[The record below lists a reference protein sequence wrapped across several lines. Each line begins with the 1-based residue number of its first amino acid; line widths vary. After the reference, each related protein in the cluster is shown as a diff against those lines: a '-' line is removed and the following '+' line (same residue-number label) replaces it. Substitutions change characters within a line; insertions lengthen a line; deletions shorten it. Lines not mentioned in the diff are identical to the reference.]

1 MMMSSKLTPEHLQRV
16 AVVYV
21 RQSKPSQVIQHQE
34 SKRLQYALVDR
45 ARSLGFQ
52 QVTVIDDDLGRTG
65 SGLVERPG
73 FERLVVEVCSG
84 QVGAVFCIEASR
96 LARNGRDWHHLIEL
110 CGLIGVIVIDPD
122 GMYDPRLPND
132 RLLLGL
138 KGTMS
143 EFELHLFR
151 QRSAEAILQKAR
163 RGELQFRLPI
173 GLCWTPQGKIEME
186 ADLRVQQAIHL
197 VLDKFTELGSARQVL
212 FAFRREGVLL
222 PVKYDDRW
230 GSPIEWKPASY
241 HGIVAILKNPM
252 YAGAY
257 AFGKTEVRTNMI
269 EGRARKTDGHDKPR
283 ERWTVLIKDHHPS
296 YISWEQFERNQ
307 LVLSEN
313 AYMKS
318 RMGRKSGR
326 GGRSLLTG
334 LLRCRRC
341 GRMLNVRFS
350 GPEGNLPCFRCRS
363 TINQDVTQCVHFVG
377 GRLDQAVSQEILR
390 AIEGCAVEAAVE
402 AAERVAQQDE
412 EWQKAMKLELEQ
424 ARYEAQLAER
434 RYEAVD
440 PAQRLVASEL
450 EARWNRALKKVQEL
464 ETRLQTGTGTSRLQ
478 PRPDKE
484 ALLALAEDLPA
495 IWNAPETDMRL
506 KQRITRLLIEE
517 IVADVDE
524 QTNEIVLIIHWA
536 GGRHSELR
544 VAKNKS
550 GHHGH
555 ANKVEVLD
563 VVRQMAS
570 QYGDE
575 QIAATLNRL
584 GLRTGWNNT
593 WNMQRVRDLRS
604 KLHLP
609 AFDQANAARNT
620 LTMEQAA
627 ERLNTSSAM
636 IKRLIE
642 AKVLAATQIVPC
654 APWQISE
661 EAIKSQAVI
670 DALKTI
676 AGRRNR
682 NVPQSQDPNTNQLMF
697 SIS

>member
-1 MMMSSKLTPEHLQRV
+1 MMMNNKLTPEHLRRA

-21 RQSKPSQVIQHQE
+21 RQSKPSQVIHHQE
-34 SKRLQYALVDR
+34 SKRLQYSLEDR
-45 ARSLGFQ
+45 ARTLGFQ
-52 QVTVIDDDLGRTG
+52 RVTVIDDDLGRTG
-65 SGLVERPG
+65 SGLVDRPG
-73 FERLVVEVCSG
+73 FERMVVEVCSG

-110 CGLIGVIVIDPD
+110 CGLVGILLIDPD

-173 GLCWTPQGKIEME
+173 GFFWTPEGKIEIE
-186 ADLRVQQAIHL
+186 TDLRVQQAIGL
-197 VLDKFTELGSARQVL
+197 VLEKFTELGSARQVL
-212 FAFRREGVLL
+212 LAFRREGILL
-222 PVKYDDRW
+222 PVKQDDRS
-230 GSPIEWKPASY
+230 GSPVHWKPASY
-241 HGIVAILKNPM
+241 HGIMAMVKNPI

-257 AFGKTEVRTNMI
+257 AFGKTEVRTNVI
-269 EGRARKTDGHDKPR
+269 EGRARKTEGHSKPR
-283 ERWTVLIKDHHPS
+283 DRWTVLIQDHHPG

-326 GGRSLLTG
+326 GGRSLLAG

-350 GPEGNLPCFRCRS
+350 GPGGNLPCFRCRS
-363 TINQDVTQCVHFVG
+363 TLNHEVTQCVHFVG
-377 GRLDQAVSQEILR
+377 WRPDQAVTQEILR
-390 AIEGCAVEAAVE
+390 AIEGCAVQAAIE
-402 AAERVAQQDE
+402 AAERVAQQDA
-412 EWQKAMKLELEQ
+412 EWQQALKLELEQ
-424 ARYEAQLAER
+424 ARYEATLAER

-450 EARWNRALKKVQEL
+450 EARWNRALERVQNVEK
-464 ETRLQTGTGTSRLQ
+464 RSQACACSSRPQ

-484 ALLALAEDLPA
+484 VLLALAEDLPA

-506 KQRITRLLIEE
+506 KQRITRILIEE

-524 QTNEIVLIIHWA
+524 KTNEIVLIIHWV

-570 QYGDE
+570 QYADE

-593 WNMQRVRDLRS
+593 WNKQRIRELRS
-604 KLHLP
+604 KLQLP
-609 AFDQANAARNT
+609 AFDEAQAGRKMLT
-620 LTMEQAA
+620 LEQAA
-627 ERLNTSSAM
+627 KQLRTSPAM
-636 IKRLIE
+636 VKRLIE
-642 AKVLAATQIVPC
+642 AKVLPATQIVPC

-661 EAIKSQAVI
+661 EAMKSQAVLE
-670 DALKTI
+670 AVKTI
-676 AGRRNR
+676 ASHR
-682 NVPQSQDPNTNQLMF
+682 NVPQAQDLNTNQLTLPTT
-697 SIS
+697 